1 VQERTP
7 KSVQRIQD
15 QHPKIWE
22 AFSELG
28 KRCHETGPLDEK
40 TRRLVKLGM
49 AIAFRHEGAVH
60 SATRNALKSGATLEE
75 LHHVAILAITT
86 VGWPAAFAAMTWIND
101 GSARSKKA
109 AREPVVAK

>member
-1 VQERTP
+1 MQERMP
-7 KSVQRIQD
+7 KSVQGFQD

-22 AFSELG
+22 AFADLG

-86 VGWPAAFAAMTWIND
+86 VGWPAAFAAMTWMND
-101 GSARSKKA
+101 GPGLPKSGQGTSSR
-109 AREPVVAK
+109 